1 MAKRQPGNGARKPT
15 ILSILKPYKSLVG
28 LLILLTLAGN
38 GINLIIPLI
47 ISKGIDA
54 FNGGHYEVNSIVIEF
69 ITASLAIFFFSYLQS
84 LVQTYVSEKVARDLR
99 KKLSDKISGQ
109 TYSFIIKANPSKL
122 LTNLTSDIDSVK
134 MFVAQA
140 VSSIVSSLIIIIGAS
155 ILLLNI
161 NWKLAL
167 TVIAMIP
174 LIAITFFIIL
184 GKVKVLFTK
193 SREVIDW
200 LNKIINESIL
210 GSAIIRVINSQQE
223 EYNKFLAASTQ
234 SKEIGISVLTL
245 FATLI
250 PVITFVANL
259 ATLSILAL
267 GGHFV
272 INGNLSLGD
281 FAAFNSYVAMLV
293 FPILIIGFMSNII
306 VQASA
311 SRERIDDVLKAPD
324 PLDTGMK
331 EKKLTGAIELR
342 NIHLSYDERPVLR
355 NVSFSIDPGSQT
367 AILGPTAAGKT
378 QLFYLITGLIQAGS
392 GTIEFDGEDISIY
405 KKNSF
410 YKQIG
415 LVFQD
420 SIIFNMSIRENI
432 AFNDK
437 VTDESFQKAV
447 ETAELHDF
455 IDSLPMREDTII
467 SERGTSLSGGQ
478 KQRIMLAR
486 ALAMNPG
493 ILLLDDFTARV
504 DKQTEQKIM
513 CNIFSNYPGLTLIS
527 ITQKIS
533 TIKNFDRIVLLM
545 EGEVIAQGKHKE
557 LLADCPEYIQIYNS
571 QRTTRHYE
579 L

>member
-1 MAKRQPGNGARKPT
+1 MAKIQPGNGARKPT

-155 ILLLNI
+155 ILLLKI

-447 ETAELHDF
+447 
-455 IDSLPMREDTII
+455 
-467 SERGTSLSGGQ
+467 
-478 KQRIMLAR
+478 
-486 ALAMNPG
+486 
-493 ILLLDDFTARV
+493 
-504 DKQTEQKIM
+504 
-513 CNIFSNYPGLTLIS
+513 
-527 ITQKIS
+527 
-533 TIKNFDRIVLLM
+533 
-545 EGEVIAQGKHKE
+545 
-557 LLADCPEYIQIYNS
+557 
-571 QRTTRHYE
+571 
-579 L
+579 